1 MPFRKVQ
8 PPPRVR
14 LSDAIG
20 EQIEQL
26 IVDGTLLPGNL
37 LPAERELSKRLHV
50 SRPSL
55 REALLK
61 LEARGLLRAGRGG
74 SLAVTDVSAPTIT
87 DPLVHLLHRYAK
99 AAQDVQG
106 VRHGLEVMAAYHA
119 AINAT
124 EADRRKLR
132 KIFSKMP
139 KDGSKHDALADA
151 DIDTDFHM
159 TIAEASKNVALVHIV
174 HGIFNLLR
182 TSSHRADD
190 LLYQQAGNIPI
201 LREQH
206 AAILNAILARDPE
219 AARSAAQLHFAF
231 VQASLREIDRSHAAH
246 VSKGS
251 PRPSR
256 RRKTEYMLPK
266 TARRDV
272 TKRVSRRGS

>member
-1 MPFRKVQ
+1 MSFRKVQ

-20 EQIEQL
+20 EHIEQL
-26 IVDGTLLPGNL
+26 IVDGTLRPGNV

-87 DPLVHLLHRYAK
+87 DPLVHLLHHHAK
-99 AAQDVQG
+99 AAQDVQE
-106 VRHGLEVMAAYHA
+106 VRHGLEAMAAYHA

-139 KDGSKHDALADA
+139 IDGGKHDALADA
-151 DIDTDFHM
+151 DIDTEFHM

-182 TSSHRADD
+182 TSSHRARD

-231 VQASLREIDRSHAAH
+231 VQASLREMGRSHAAH
-246 VSKGS
+246 VSERS

-256 RRKTEYMLPK
+256 RRKTECILPK
-266 TARRDV
+266 TAVRDAKSVNRRD
-272 TKRVSRRGS
+272 G

>member
-1 MPFRKVQ
+1 MGNARRTLRF
-8 PPPRVR
+8 PRRHLWSVWP
-14 LSDAIG
+14 DQAYH
-20 EQIEQL
+20 IEQL
-26 IVDGTLLPGNL
+26 IVDGTLLPGDL

-74 SLAVTDVSAPTIT
+74 SLAVTDVSAPIIT
-87 DPLVHLLHRYAK
+87 DPLVHLLHRHAK

-124 EADRRKLR
+124 EADRHKLR
-132 KIFSKMP
+132 KIFSKVP

-174 HGIFNLLR
+174 HEIFR
-182 TSSHRADD
+182 FISRS
-190 LLYQQAGNIPI
+190 YK
-201 LREQH
+201 
-206 AAILNAILARDPE
+206 LARDGQEAGRACFQRGPE
-219 AARSAAQLHFAF
+219 TVAKKK
-231 VQASLREIDRSHAAH
+231 D
-246 VSKGS
+246 
-251 PRPSR
+251 
-256 RRKTEYMLPK
+256 
-266 TARRDV
+266 
-272 TKRVSRRGS
+272 